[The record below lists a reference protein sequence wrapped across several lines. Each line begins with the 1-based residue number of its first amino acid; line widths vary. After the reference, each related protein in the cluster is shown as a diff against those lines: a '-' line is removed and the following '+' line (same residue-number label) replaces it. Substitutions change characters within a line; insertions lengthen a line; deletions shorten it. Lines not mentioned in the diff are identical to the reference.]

1 MALVSGVDT
10 LKGPKRLQFIFDFYF
25 DLVDDVPKPRD
36 DQSYDA
42 AMAFAAG
49 STRIRANLRAQYT
62 LLGQVLQ
69 LEIKMQYPDLS
80 LEDCAEIS
88 YLFVCVMYGHW
99 KLVGSLGV
107 AEDHKLIAR
116 RSIDRIIA
124 SYVHQDLEKLGHVRV
139 WET

>member
-1 MALVSGVDT
+1 
-10 LKGPKRLQFIFDFYF
+10 
-25 DLVDDVPKPRD
+25 
-36 DQSYDA
+36 
-42 AMAFAAG
+42 
-49 STRIRANLRAQYT
+49 
-62 LLGQVLQ
+62 
-69 LEIKMQYPDLS
+69 MQYPDLS

>member
-49 STRIRANLRAQYT
+49 
-62 LLGQVLQ
+62 
-69 LEIKMQYPDLS
+69 
-80 LEDCAEIS
+80 
-88 YLFVCVMYGHW
+88 
-99 KLVGSLGV
+99 
-107 AEDHKLIAR
+107 
-116 RSIDRIIA
+116 
-124 SYVHQDLEKLGHVRV
+124 
-139 WET
+139 